1 MSPSLGDVAQTIG
14 ACVLAFNAWQSWRN
28 GRLARKSLAAT
39 EGLVPVVQ
47 AVAIQTD
54 GINQQLVKVTGEQKF
69 AEGVKHGERYAERNG
84 TKQGE

>member
-1 MSPSLGDVAQTIG
+1 MTSLGDVAQTIG

-28 GRLARKSLAAT
+28 GRLARKAIAVT

-84 TKQGE
+84 IKKGD